1 MSINMHVI
9 RKLVKY
15 FLKNRFVNPKFS
27 ITVFEILLLEGRSV
41 LSPNQRGAGSE
52 RVKFSVEAK
61 KMFDFC
67 WYCLKN
73 D

>member
-1 MSINMHVI
+1 MSINMHII

-15 FLKNRFVNPKFS
+15 SLKNLFVNPKFS

-52 RVKFSVEAK
+52 RVKFSVKAK

>member
-1 MSINMHVI
+1 MSINMHII

-15 FLKNRFVNPKFS
+15 SLKNRFVNPKFS